1 MKQKSFDAVRQKSRA
16 LAVLLCLAVLL
27 LTGCGGGG
35 AAAPEPPASAP
46 AAGRTD
52 EDTAS
57 SPAAPAPSEP
67 ESVSSSTAA
76 SESEAQSPQEPEVED
91 FLRCEPMDYT
101 SVSAVCSGQE
111 GTLIVVKVRVENT
124 TEQVVHA
131 FNTSASLGNV
141 TVDNAVDGMSVDRV
155 AAGKAAEHL
164 TVVLRTTQETVV
176 KKPVVAA
183 LESAAEALQ
192 PGQST
197 VAYGYVFLP
206 ASEGSWTRADFLWK
220 EQAIGSL
227 TPKKK
232 PQAPAESAAPSD
244 STAASAP
251 SAKPEPP
258 ASSERPTASERPA
271 VSESPAASPPTAS
284 PGSPAGSE
292 PSSQPEMSA
301 GSEHP
306 AASEAPASPP
316 ASSAPSAPETPAGDA
331 CFVGSAGAGYVHG
344 VPGVYRAGADPDAVR
359 FLCALPGEEP
369 HKGDAGPGKYR
380 RTVYGCCGWDI
391 PGRPAL
397 PERHEEPLDRF
408 ALLSDER
415 SADGRISLL
424 RRHVGPEHRAE
435 AGGLGGD
442 LGLRAPVGYG
452 EGVSGR
458 RVALC
463 LLRRQNVPHPGR
475 RCPVSGAGTKR
486 LEAWDEQQKI
496 LKNPKSRNFSPGGGL
511 PSGVFVPIP
520 KTSGK
525 FLSKRTAGVDEAG
538 TILYTNEA
546 LEQFSYHRICGRAAW
561 PGKMRKIR
569 EAVRIRQRRSTK

>member
-1 MKQKSFDAVRQKSRA
+1 MTQKSFDAVRQKSRA

-67 ESVSSSTAA
+67 ESVSSSTAV

-141 TVDNAVDGMSVDRV
+141 TVDSAADGMSADRV
-155 AAGKAAEHL
+155 SVGKAAEHL
-164 TVVLRTTQETVV
+164 TAVLRTTQGTVV

-192 PGQST
+192 PGQSA

-232 PQAPAESAAPSD
+232 PQAPAESAAPSG

-251 SAKPEPP
+251 SAKPE
-258 ASSERPTASERPA
+258 
-271 VSESPAASPPTAS
+271 PPTAS

-292 PSSQPEMSA
+292 PSSQPETSA

-306 AASEAPASPP
+306 AASEPPASPP
-316 ASSAPSAPETPAGDA
+316 ASSAPSAPETPAASGTPASSEVQEPDTSAAFPEFAVLGQTLTPSGFCVHFRVKNHTKETLDLENTAAQFTDA
-331 CFVGSAGAGYVHG
+331 ADGTFREDRLYQSGTKSRWIGSLCYLTNGAQTDEYPCYVVTSARSTVLKPGTSAEIWVYGHLSDTEKVSLVAVSLSACCG
-344 VPGVYRAGADPDAVR
+344 GKTCPIPDEDALFLVPG
-359 FLCALPGEEP
+359 
-369 HKGDAGPGKYR
+369 
-380 RTVYGCCGWDI
+380 
-391 PGRPAL
+391 
-397 PERHEEPLDRF
+397 
-408 ALLSDER
+408 
-415 SADGRISLL
+415 
-424 RRHVGPEHRAE
+424 
-435 AGGLGGD
+435 
-442 LGLRAPVGYG
+442 
-452 EGVSGR
+452 
-458 RVALC
+458 
-463 LLRRQNVPHPGR
+463 
-475 RCPVSGAGTKR
+475 
-486 LEAWDEQQKI
+486 
-496 LKNPKSRNFSPGGGL
+496 RNG
-511 PSGVFVPIP
+511 
-520 KTSGK
+520 
-525 FLSKRTAGVDEAG
+525 SKRET
-538 TILYTNEA
+538 
-546 LEQFSYHRICGRAAW
+546 SS
-561 PGKMRKIR
+561 KK
-569 EAVRIRQRRSTK
+569 S

>member
-141 TVDNAVDGMSVDRV
+141 TVDNAVDGMSADRV

-164 TVVLRTTQETVV
+164 TAVLRTTQGTVV
-176 KKPVVAA
+176 KKPVIAA

-192 PGQST
+192 PGQSA

-251 SAKPEPP
+251 SAKPESP
-258 ASSERPTASERPA
+258 ASSERPAASERPA
-271 VSESPAASPPTAS
+271 LSEPPAASQPTAS

-292 PSSQPEMSA
+292 T
-301 GSEHP
+301 
-306 AASEAPASPP
+306 PASPP
-316 ASSAPSAPETPAGDA
+316 ASSAPSAPETPAASGTPDSSEVQEPDTSAAFPEFTVLGQTLTPSGFCVHFRVKNHTKETLDLENTAAQFTDA
-331 CFVGSAGAGYVHG
+331 ADGTFREDRLYQNGTKSRWIGSLCYLTNGAQTDEYPCYVVTSARSTVLKPGASAEIWVYGHLSDTEKVSLVAVSLSACCG
-344 VPGVYRAGADPDAVR
+344 GKTCPIPDEDALFLVPG
-359 FLCALPGEEP
+359 
-369 HKGDAGPGKYR
+369 
-380 RTVYGCCGWDI
+380 
-391 PGRPAL
+391 
-397 PERHEEPLDRF
+397 
-408 ALLSDER
+408 
-415 SADGRISLL
+415 
-424 RRHVGPEHRAE
+424 
-435 AGGLGGD
+435 
-442 LGLRAPVGYG
+442 
-452 EGVSGR
+452 
-458 RVALC
+458 
-463 LLRRQNVPHPGR
+463 
-475 RCPVSGAGTKR
+475 
-486 LEAWDEQQKI
+486 
-496 LKNPKSRNFSPGGGL
+496 RNG
-511 PSGVFVPIP
+511 
-520 KTSGK
+520 
-525 FLSKRTAGVDEAG
+525 SKRG
-538 TILYTNEA
+538 T
-546 LEQFSYHRICGRAAW
+546 SS
-561 PGKMRKIR
+561 KK
-569 EAVRIRQRRSTK
+569 S

>member
-1 MKQKSFDAVRQKSRA
+1 MKQKSLDAVRQKSRA

-67 ESVSSSTAA
+67 ESVSSSTAV

-141 TVDNAVDGMSVDRV
+141 TVDNAVDGMSADRV

-164 TVVLRTTQETVV
+164 AAVLRTTQETVV

-192 PGQST
+192 PGQSA

-232 PQAPAESAAPSD
+232 PQAPAESAAPS
-244 STAASAP
+244 
-251 SAKPEPP
+251 AKPEPP
-258 ASSERPTASERPA
+258 ASSERP
-271 VSESPAASPPTAS
+271 
-284 PGSPAGSE
+284 AGSE
-292 PSSQPEMSA
+292 PSSQPETSI

-306 AASEAPASPP
+306 AASEPPASPP
-316 ASSAPSAPETPAGDA
+316 ASSAPSAPETPAASGTPASSEVQEPDTSAAFPEFAVLGQTLTPSGFCVHFRVKNHTKETLDLENTAAQFTDA
-331 CFVGSAGAGYVHG
+331 ADGTFREDRLYQNGTKSRWIGSLCYLTNGAQTDEYPCYVVTSARSTVLKPGASAEIWVYGHLSDTENVSLVAVSLSACCG
-344 VPGVYRAGADPDAVR
+344 GKTCPIPDEDALFLVPG
-359 FLCALPGEEP
+359 
-369 HKGDAGPGKYR
+369 
-380 RTVYGCCGWDI
+380 
-391 PGRPAL
+391 
-397 PERHEEPLDRF
+397 
-408 ALLSDER
+408 
-415 SADGRISLL
+415 
-424 RRHVGPEHRAE
+424 
-435 AGGLGGD
+435 
-442 LGLRAPVGYG
+442 
-452 EGVSGR
+452 
-458 RVALC
+458 
-463 LLRRQNVPHPGR
+463 
-475 RCPVSGAGTKR
+475 
-486 LEAWDEQQKI
+486 
-496 LKNPKSRNFSPGGGL
+496 RNG
-511 PSGVFVPIP
+511 
-520 KTSGK
+520 
-525 FLSKRTAGVDEAG
+525 SKRG
-538 TILYTNEA
+538 T
-546 LEQFSYHRICGRAAW
+546 SS
-561 PGKMRKIR
+561 KK
-569 EAVRIRQRRSTK
+569 S

>member
-67 ESVSSSTAA
+67 ESVSSSTAV

-164 TVVLRTTQETVV
+164 TAVLRTTQETVV

-192 PGQST
+192 PGQSA

-232 PQAPAESAAPSD
+232 PQAPAESAAPSG

-251 SAKPEPP
+251 SAKP
-258 ASSERPTASERPA
+258 A
-271 VSESPAASPPTAS
+271 PPTAS
-284 PGSPAGSE
+284 PGSPAVSE
-292 PSSQPEMSA
+292 PSSQPETSA

-316 ASSAPSAPETPAGDA
+316 ASSAPSAPETPAASGTPASSEVQEPDMSAAFPEFAVLGQTLTPSGFCVHFRVKNHTKETLDLENTAAQFTDA
-331 CFVGSAGAGYVHG
+331 ADGTFREDRLYQSGTKSRWIASLCYLTNGAQTDEYPCYVVTSARSTVLKPGTSAEIWVYGHLSDTEKVSLVAVSLSACCG
-344 VPGVYRAGADPDAVR
+344 GKTCPIPDEDALFLVPG
-359 FLCALPGEEP
+359 
-369 HKGDAGPGKYR
+369 
-380 RTVYGCCGWDI
+380 
-391 PGRPAL
+391 
-397 PERHEEPLDRF
+397 
-408 ALLSDER
+408 
-415 SADGRISLL
+415 
-424 RRHVGPEHRAE
+424 
-435 AGGLGGD
+435 
-442 LGLRAPVGYG
+442 
-452 EGVSGR
+452 
-458 RVALC
+458 
-463 LLRRQNVPHPGR
+463 
-475 RCPVSGAGTKR
+475 
-486 LEAWDEQQKI
+486 
-496 LKNPKSRNFSPGGGL
+496 RNG
-511 PSGVFVPIP
+511 
-520 KTSGK
+520 
-525 FLSKRTAGVDEAG
+525 SKRG
-538 TILYTNEA
+538 T
-546 LEQFSYHRICGRAAW
+546 SS
-561 PGKMRKIR
+561 KK
-569 EAVRIRQRRSTK
+569 S

>member
-16 LAVLLCLAVLL
+16 LVVLLCLAVLL

-35 AAAPEPPASAP
+35 VAAPEPPASAP

-67 ESVSSSTAA
+67 ESVSSSTAV

-141 TVDNAVDGMSVDRV
+141 MVDNAVDGMSADRV

-164 TVVLRTTQETVV
+164 TAVLRTTQETVV
-176 KKPVVAA
+176 KKPVIAA

-192 PGQST
+192 PGQSA

-227 TPKKK
+227 TPKK
-232 PQAPAESAAPSD
+232 PQAPAESAAPSG

-251 SAKPEPP
+251 SAKP
-258 ASSERPTASERPA
+258 A
-271 VSESPAASPPTAS
+271 PPTAS

-292 PSSQPEMSA
+292 PSSQPETSA

-306 AASEAPASPP
+306 AASEPPASPP
-316 ASSAPSAPETPAGDA
+316 ASSAPSAPETPAASGTPASSEVQEPDTSAAFPEFAVLGQTLTPSGFCVHFRVKNHTKETLDLENTAAQFTDA
-331 CFVGSAGAGYVHG
+331 ADGTFREDRLYQSGTKSRWIGSLCYLTNGAQTDEYPCYVVTSARSTVLKPGTSAEIWVYGHLPDTEKVSLVAVSLSACCG
-344 VPGVYRAGADPDAVR
+344 GKTCPIPDEDALFLVPG
-359 FLCALPGEEP
+359 
-369 HKGDAGPGKYR
+369 
-380 RTVYGCCGWDI
+380 
-391 PGRPAL
+391 
-397 PERHEEPLDRF
+397 
-408 ALLSDER
+408 
-415 SADGRISLL
+415 
-424 RRHVGPEHRAE
+424 
-435 AGGLGGD
+435 
-442 LGLRAPVGYG
+442 
-452 EGVSGR
+452 
-458 RVALC
+458 
-463 LLRRQNVPHPGR
+463 
-475 RCPVSGAGTKR
+475 
-486 LEAWDEQQKI
+486 
-496 LKNPKSRNFSPGGGL
+496 RNG
-511 PSGVFVPIP
+511 
-520 KTSGK
+520 
-525 FLSKRTAGVDEAG
+525 SKRG
-538 TILYTNEA
+538 T
-546 LEQFSYHRICGRAAW
+546 SS
-561 PGKMRKIR
+561 KK
-569 EAVRIRQRRSTK
+569 S

>member
-57 SPAAPAPSEP
+57 SPAAPAPSESA
-67 ESVSSSTAA
+67 SVSSSTAV

-141 TVDNAVDGMSVDRV
+141 TVDNAVDGMSADRV

-164 TVVLRTTQETVV
+164 TAVLRTTQETVV

-232 PQAPAESAAPSD
+232 PQAPAESAAPSG

-251 SAKPEPP
+251 SAKP
-258 ASSERPTASERPA
+258 A
-271 VSESPAASPPTAS
+271 PPTAS

-292 PSSQPEMSA
+292 PSSQPETSA

-316 ASSAPSAPETPAGDA
+316 ASSAPSAPETPAASGTPASSEVQEPDTSAAFPEFAVLGQTLTPSGFCVHFRVKNHTKETLDLENTAAQFTDA
-331 CFVGSAGAGYVHG
+331 ADGTFREDRLYQSGTKSRWIASLCYLTNGAQTDEYPCYVVTSARSTVLKPGASAEIWVYGHLSDTEKVSLVAVSFSVCCG
-344 VPGVYRAGADPDAVR
+344 GKTCPIPDEDALFLVPG
-359 FLCALPGEEP
+359 
-369 HKGDAGPGKYR
+369 
-380 RTVYGCCGWDI
+380 
-391 PGRPAL
+391 
-397 PERHEEPLDRF
+397 
-408 ALLSDER
+408 
-415 SADGRISLL
+415 
-424 RRHVGPEHRAE
+424 
-435 AGGLGGD
+435 
-442 LGLRAPVGYG
+442 
-452 EGVSGR
+452 
-458 RVALC
+458 
-463 LLRRQNVPHPGR
+463 
-475 RCPVSGAGTKR
+475 
-486 LEAWDEQQKI
+486 
-496 LKNPKSRNFSPGGGL
+496 RNG
-511 PSGVFVPIP
+511 
-520 KTSGK
+520 
-525 FLSKRTAGVDEAG
+525 SKRG
-538 TILYTNEA
+538 T
-546 LEQFSYHRICGRAAW
+546 SS
-561 PGKMRKIR
+561 KK
-569 EAVRIRQRRSTK
+569 S

>member
-57 SPAAPAPSEP
+57 SPAAPAPSESA
-67 ESVSSSTAA
+67 SVSSSTAV

-141 TVDNAVDGMSVDRV
+141 TVDNAVDGISADRV

-164 TVVLRTTQETVV
+164 TAVLRTTQETVV
-176 KKPVVAA
+176 KKPVIAA

-192 PGQST
+192 PGQSA

-206 ASEGSWTRADFLWK
+206 ASEGSWKRADFLWK

-244 STAASAP
+244 STAASAS

-258 ASSERPTASERPA
+258 ASSVRPAASERPA
-271 VSESPAASPPTAS
+271 VSEPPAASPPTAS

-292 PSSQPEMSA
+292 T
-301 GSEHP
+301 
-306 AASEAPASPP
+306 PASPP
-316 ASSAPSAPETPAGDA
+316 ASSAPSAPETPAASGTPASSEVQEPDTSAAFPEFTVLGQTLAPSGFCVHFRVKNHTKKTLDLENTAAQFTDA
-331 CFVGSAGAGYVHG
+331 ADGTFREDRLYQNGTKSRWIGSLCYLTNGAQTDEYPCYVVTSARSTVLKPGASAEIWVYGHLSDTEKVSLVAVSLSACCG
-344 VPGVYRAGADPDAVR
+344 GKTCPIPDEDALFLVPG
-359 FLCALPGEEP
+359 
-369 HKGDAGPGKYR
+369 
-380 RTVYGCCGWDI
+380 
-391 PGRPAL
+391 
-397 PERHEEPLDRF
+397 
-408 ALLSDER
+408 
-415 SADGRISLL
+415 
-424 RRHVGPEHRAE
+424 
-435 AGGLGGD
+435 
-442 LGLRAPVGYG
+442 
-452 EGVSGR
+452 
-458 RVALC
+458 
-463 LLRRQNVPHPGR
+463 
-475 RCPVSGAGTKR
+475 
-486 LEAWDEQQKI
+486 
-496 LKNPKSRNFSPGGGL
+496 RNG
-511 PSGVFVPIP
+511 
-520 KTSGK
+520 
-525 FLSKRTAGVDEAG
+525 SKRG
-538 TILYTNEA
+538 TN
-546 LEQFSYHRICGRAAW
+546 S
-561 PGKMRKIR
+561 KK
-569 EAVRIRQRRSTK
+569 S

>member
-1 MKQKSFDAVRQKSRA
+1 MMKQKSFDAVRQKSRA

-35 AAAPEPPASAP
+35 AAALEPPASAP

-67 ESVSSSTAA
+67 ESVSSSTAV

-141 TVDNAVDGMSVDRV
+141 TVDNAVDGMSADRV

-164 TVVLRTTQETVV
+164 TAVLRTTQETVV
-176 KKPVVAA
+176 KKPVIAA

-192 PGQST
+192 PGQSA

-232 PQAPAESAAPSD
+232 PQAPAESAAPSG

-251 SAKPEPP
+251 SAKPEP
-258 ASSERPTASERPA
+258 
-271 VSESPAASPPTAS
+271 
-284 PGSPAGSE
+284 
-292 PSSQPEMSA
+292 
-301 GSEHP
+301 
-306 AASEAPASPP
+306 PASPP
-316 ASSAPSAPETPAGDA
+316 ASSAPSAPETPAASGTPASSEVQEPDTSAAFPEFTVLGQTLTPSGFCVHFQVKNHTKETLDLENTAAQFTDA
-331 CFVGSAGAGYVHG
+331 ADGTFREDRLYQNGTKSRWIGALCYLTNGAQTDEYPCYVVTSARSTVLKPGASAEIWVYGHLSDTEKVSLVAVSFSVCCG
-344 VPGVYRAGADPDAVR
+344 GKTCPIPDEDALFLVPG
-359 FLCALPGEEP
+359 
-369 HKGDAGPGKYR
+369 
-380 RTVYGCCGWDI
+380 
-391 PGRPAL
+391 
-397 PERHEEPLDRF
+397 
-408 ALLSDER
+408 
-415 SADGRISLL
+415 
-424 RRHVGPEHRAE
+424 
-435 AGGLGGD
+435 
-442 LGLRAPVGYG
+442 
-452 EGVSGR
+452 
-458 RVALC
+458 
-463 LLRRQNVPHPGR
+463 
-475 RCPVSGAGTKR
+475 
-486 LEAWDEQQKI
+486 
-496 LKNPKSRNFSPGGGL
+496 RNG
-511 PSGVFVPIP
+511 
-520 KTSGK
+520 
-525 FLSKRTAGVDEAG
+525 SKRET
-538 TILYTNEA
+538 
-546 LEQFSYHRICGRAAW
+546 SS
-561 PGKMRKIR
+561 KK
-569 EAVRIRQRRSTK
+569 S

>member
-27 LTGCGGGG
+27 LTGCGG

-52 EDTAS
+52 TPGEDASS
-57 SPAAPAPSEP
+57 SPAAPAPSES
-67 ESVSSSTAA
+67 ESESSSSSTAS

-141 TVDNAVDGMSVDRV
+141 TVDSAADGMSADRV
-155 AAGKAAEHL
+155 TAGKAAEHL
-164 TVVLRTTQETVV
+164 TAVLRTTQGTVV

-192 PGQST
+192 PGQSA

-232 PQAPAESAAPSD
+232 PQAPAESAAPSG
-244 STAASAP
+244 SAAASAP

-258 ASSERPTASERPA
+258 A
-271 VSESPAASPPTAS
+271 ASPPTVS

-292 PSSQPEMSA
+292 PSSKPETSA

-306 AASEAPASPP
+306 A
-316 ASSAPSAPETPAGDA
+316 ASSAPSAPETPAASGAPASSEVQEPDTSAAFPEFTVLGQTLTSSGFCVHFRVKNHTKETLDLENTAAQFTDA
-331 CFVGSAGAGYVHG
+331 ADGTFREDRLYQSGTKSRWIGSLCYLTNGAQTDEYPCYVVTSARSTVLKPGASAEIWVYGHLSDTDKVSVVAVSFSACCG
-344 VPGVYRAGADPDAVR
+344 GKTCPIPDEDALFLVPG
-359 FLCALPGEEP
+359 
-369 HKGDAGPGKYR
+369 
-380 RTVYGCCGWDI
+380 
-391 PGRPAL
+391 
-397 PERHEEPLDRF
+397 
-408 ALLSDER
+408 
-415 SADGRISLL
+415 
-424 RRHVGPEHRAE
+424 
-435 AGGLGGD
+435 
-442 LGLRAPVGYG
+442 
-452 EGVSGR
+452 
-458 RVALC
+458 
-463 LLRRQNVPHPGR
+463 
-475 RCPVSGAGTKR
+475 
-486 LEAWDEQQKI
+486 
-496 LKNPKSRNFSPGGGL
+496 RNG
-511 PSGVFVPIP
+511 
-520 KTSGK
+520 
-525 FLSKRTAGVDEAG
+525 SKRG
-538 TILYTNEA
+538 T
-546 LEQFSYHRICGRAAW
+546 SS
-561 PGKMRKIR
+561 KK
-569 EAVRIRQRRSTK
+569 S

>member
-1 MKQKSFDAVRQKSRA
+1 MKQKSFDAVRQKRRA

-27 LTGCGGGG
+27 LTGCGG

-52 EDTAS
+52 TPGEDTSS
-57 SPAAPAPSEP
+57 SPAEPAPSEP

-141 TVDNAVDGMSVDRV
+141 TVDSAADGMSADRV
-155 AAGKAAEHL
+155 TAGEAAEHL
-164 TVVLRTTQETVV
+164 TAVLRTTQGTVV

-183 LESAAEALQ
+183 LESAGEALQ
-192 PGQST
+192 PGQSA

-244 STAASAP
+244 SAAASMP

-258 ASSERPTASERPA
+258 ASSERPA
-271 VSESPAASPPTAS
+271 VSEPPAASQPTVS

-292 PSSQPEMSA
+292 PSSQPSSQPETSA

-306 AASEAPASPP
+306 AASGTPASPEAQEP
-316 ASSAPSAPETPAGDA
+316 DTSAAFPEFTVLGQTLTSSGFCVHFRVKNHTKETLDLENTAAQFADAADGTFREDRLYQSGKKSRWIASLCYLTNGAQTDEYPCYVVTSARSTVLKPGASAEIWVYGHLSDTEKVSLVAVSFSACCGGKTCPIPDEDA
-331 CFVGSAGAGYVHG
+331 LFL
-344 VPGVYRAGADPDAVR
+344 VPG
-359 FLCALPGEEP
+359 
-369 HKGDAGPGKYR
+369 
-380 RTVYGCCGWDI
+380 
-391 PGRPAL
+391 
-397 PERHEEPLDRF
+397 
-408 ALLSDER
+408 
-415 SADGRISLL
+415 
-424 RRHVGPEHRAE
+424 
-435 AGGLGGD
+435 
-442 LGLRAPVGYG
+442 
-452 EGVSGR
+452 
-458 RVALC
+458 
-463 LLRRQNVPHPGR
+463 
-475 RCPVSGAGTKR
+475 
-486 LEAWDEQQKI
+486 
-496 LKNPKSRNFSPGGGL
+496 RNG
-511 PSGVFVPIP
+511 
-520 KTSGK
+520 
-525 FLSKRTAGVDEAG
+525 SKRG
-538 TILYTNEA
+538 T
-546 LEQFSYHRICGRAAW
+546 SS
-561 PGKMRKIR
+561 KK
-569 EAVRIRQRRSTK
+569 S

>member
-1 MKQKSFDAVRQKSRA
+1 MRQKSFDAVRQKSRA

-27 LTGCGGGG
+27 LTGCGG

-52 EDTAS
+52 TPGEDTSS
-57 SPAAPAPSEP
+57 SPAAPAPSES
-67 ESVSSSTAA
+67 ESESASSSTAA

-141 TVDNAVDGMSVDRV
+141 TVDNAVDGMSADRV

-164 TVVLRTTQETVV
+164 TAVLRTTQGTVV

-183 LESAAEALQ
+183 LESTAEALQ
-192 PGQST
+192 PGQSA

-244 STAASAP
+244 SAAASAP
-251 SAKPEPP
+251 SAKPESP
-258 ASSERPTASERPA
+258 ASSERPATSEP
-271 VSESPAASPPTAS
+271 PAASQPTVS

-292 PSSQPEMSA
+292 PSSQPSSQPETSA

-316 ASSAPSAPETPAGDA
+316 ASSAPSAPETPSASGTPASSEAQEPDTSAAFPEFTVLGQTLTPSGFCVHFRVKNHTKETLDLENTAAQFTDA
-331 CFVGSAGAGYVHG
+331 ADGTFREDRLYQSGKKSRWIASLCYLTNGAQTDEYPCYVVTSARSTVLKPGASAEIWVYGHLSDTDKVSLVAVSFSACCG
-344 VPGVYRAGADPDAVR
+344 GKTFPIPDEDALFLVPG
-359 FLCALPGEEP
+359 
-369 HKGDAGPGKYR
+369 
-380 RTVYGCCGWDI
+380 
-391 PGRPAL
+391 
-397 PERHEEPLDRF
+397 
-408 ALLSDER
+408 
-415 SADGRISLL
+415 
-424 RRHVGPEHRAE
+424 
-435 AGGLGGD
+435 
-442 LGLRAPVGYG
+442 
-452 EGVSGR
+452 
-458 RVALC
+458 
-463 LLRRQNVPHPGR
+463 
-475 RCPVSGAGTKR
+475 
-486 LEAWDEQQKI
+486 
-496 LKNPKSRNFSPGGGL
+496 RNG
-511 PSGVFVPIP
+511 
-520 KTSGK
+520 
-525 FLSKRTAGVDEAG
+525 SKRG
-538 TILYTNEA
+538 T
-546 LEQFSYHRICGRAAW
+546 SS
-561 PGKMRKIR
+561 KK
-569 EAVRIRQRRSTK
+569 S

>member
-1 MKQKSFDAVRQKSRA
+1 MMKQKSFDAVRQKSRA

-57 SPAAPAPSEP
+57 SPATPAPSEP
-67 ESVSSSTAA
+67 ESVSSSTAV

-141 TVDNAVDGMSVDRV
+141 TVDNAVDGMSADRV

-164 TVVLRTTQETVV
+164 TAVLRTTQETVV
-176 KKPVVAA
+176 KKPVIAA
-183 LESAAEALQ
+183 LESEAEALQ
-192 PGQST
+192 PGQSA

-232 PQAPAESAAPSD
+232 PQAPAESAAPSG
-244 STAASAP
+244 STAASTP

-258 ASSERPTASERPA
+258 ASSERPAASERPA
-271 VSESPAASPPTAS
+271 VSEPPAASQPTAS

-292 PSSQPEMSA
+292 PSSQPETSA

-316 ASSAPSAPETPAGDA
+316 ASSAPSAPETPAASGTPASSEVQEPDTSAAFPEFTVLGQTLTPSGFCVHFQVKNHTKETLDLENTAAQFTDA
-331 CFVGSAGAGYVHG
+331 ADGTFREDRLYQSGTKSRWIGSLCYLTNGAQTDEYSCYVVTSARSTVLKPGASAEIWVYGHLSDTEKVSLVAVSLSACCG
-344 VPGVYRAGADPDAVR
+344 GKTCPIPDEDALFLVPG
-359 FLCALPGEEP
+359 
-369 HKGDAGPGKYR
+369 
-380 RTVYGCCGWDI
+380 
-391 PGRPAL
+391 
-397 PERHEEPLDRF
+397 
-408 ALLSDER
+408 
-415 SADGRISLL
+415 
-424 RRHVGPEHRAE
+424 
-435 AGGLGGD
+435 
-442 LGLRAPVGYG
+442 
-452 EGVSGR
+452 
-458 RVALC
+458 
-463 LLRRQNVPHPGR
+463 
-475 RCPVSGAGTKR
+475 
-486 LEAWDEQQKI
+486 
-496 LKNPKSRNFSPGGGL
+496 RNG
-511 PSGVFVPIP
+511 
-520 KTSGK
+520 
-525 FLSKRTAGVDEAG
+525 SKRG
-538 TILYTNEA
+538 T
-546 LEQFSYHRICGRAAW
+546 SS
-561 PGKMRKIR
+561 KK
-569 EAVRIRQRRSTK
+569 S

>member
-101 SVSAVCSGQE
+101 S
-111 GTLIVVKVRVENT
+111 
-124 TEQVVHA
+124 
-131 FNTSASLGNV
+131 ASLGNV
-141 TVDNAVDGMSVDRV
+141 TVDNAVDGMSADRV

-164 TVVLRTTQETVV
+164 AAVLRTTQETVV
-176 KKPVVAA
+176 KKPVIAA

-192 PGQST
+192 PGQSA

-232 PQAPAESAAPSD
+232 PQAPAESAAPSG

-258 ASSERPTASERPA
+258 ASSERPAASERPA
-271 VSESPAASPPTAS
+271 VPEPPAASQPTAS

-292 PSSQPEMSA
+292 PSSQPETSA

-316 ASSAPSAPETPAGDA
+316 ASSAPSAPETPAASGTPASSEVQEPDTSAAFPEFTVLGQTLTPSGFCVHFRVKNHTKETLDLENTAAQFTDA
-331 CFVGSAGAGYVHG
+331 ADGTFREDWLYQNGTKSRWIGSLCYLANGAQTDEYPCYV
-344 VPGVYRAGADPDAVR
+344 VTSARSTVLKPGASA
-359 FLCALPGEEP
+359 EIW
-369 HKGDAGPGKYR
+369 
-380 RTVYGCCGWDI
+380 VYGHLSDTEKVSLVAVSLSVCCG
-391 PGRPAL
+391 GKT
-397 PERHEEPLDRF
+397 
-408 ALLSDER
+408 
-415 SADGRISLL
+415 
-424 RRHVGPEHRAE
+424 
-435 AGGLGGD
+435 
-442 LGLRAPVGYG
+442 
-452 EGVSGR
+452 
-458 RVALC
+458 C
-463 LLRRQNVPHPGR
+463 
-475 RCPVSGAGTKR
+475 
-486 LEAWDEQQKI
+486 
-496 LKNPKSRNFSPGGGL
+496 
-511 PSGVFVPIP
+511 PIP
-520 KTSGK
+520 DEDAL
-525 FLSKRTAGVDEAG
+525 FLVPRRNGSKRG
-538 TILYTNEA
+538 T
-546 LEQFSYHRICGRAAW
+546 SS
-561 PGKMRKIR
+561 KK
-569 EAVRIRQRRSTK
+569 S

>member
-57 SPAAPAPSEP
+57 SPAAPAPSESA
-67 ESVSSSTAA
+67 SVSSSTAA

-164 TVVLRTTQETVV
+164 TAVLRTTQETVV

-192 PGQST
+192 PGQSA

-227 TPKKK
+227 TPKK
-232 PQAPAESAAPSD
+232 PQAPAESAAPSG

-258 ASSERPTASERPA
+258 ASSERPAASERPA
-271 VSESPAASPPTAS
+271 VSEPPAASQPTAS
-284 PGSPAGSE
+284 PGSPAVSE
-292 PSSQPEMSA
+292 T
-301 GSEHP
+301 
-306 AASEAPASPP
+306 PASPP
-316 ASSAPSAPETPAGDA
+316 ASSAPSAPETPAASGTPASSEVQEPDTSTAFPEFAVLGQTLTPSGFCVHFRVKNHTKETLDLENTAAQFTDA
-331 CFVGSAGAGYVHG
+331 ADGTFREDRLYQSGTKSRWIGSLCYLTNGAQTDEYPCYVVTSARSTVLKPGTSAEIWVYGHLSDTEKVSLVAVSLSACCG
-344 VPGVYRAGADPDAVR
+344 GKTCPIPDEDALFLVPG
-359 FLCALPGEEP
+359 
-369 HKGDAGPGKYR
+369 
-380 RTVYGCCGWDI
+380 
-391 PGRPAL
+391 
-397 PERHEEPLDRF
+397 
-408 ALLSDER
+408 
-415 SADGRISLL
+415 
-424 RRHVGPEHRAE
+424 
-435 AGGLGGD
+435 
-442 LGLRAPVGYG
+442 
-452 EGVSGR
+452 
-458 RVALC
+458 
-463 LLRRQNVPHPGR
+463 
-475 RCPVSGAGTKR
+475 
-486 LEAWDEQQKI
+486 
-496 LKNPKSRNFSPGGGL
+496 RNG
-511 PSGVFVPIP
+511 
-520 KTSGK
+520 
-525 FLSKRTAGVDEAG
+525 SKRG
-538 TILYTNEA
+538 TN
-546 LEQFSYHRICGRAAW
+546 S
-561 PGKMRKIR
+561 KK
-569 EAVRIRQRRSTK
+569 S

>member
-16 LAVLLCLAVLL
+16 LAVLLCLAILL

-67 ESVSSSTAA
+67 ESVSSSTAV

-141 TVDNAVDGMSVDRV
+141 TVDNAVDGMSADRV

-164 TVVLRTTQETVV
+164 TAVLRTTQETVV
-176 KKPVVAA
+176 KKPVIAA

-192 PGQST
+192 PGQSA

-232 PQAPAESAAPSD
+232 PQAPAESAAPSGSTAASAPSAKPEPPAPAESAAPSG

-258 ASSERPTASERPA
+258 ASSERPAASERPA
-271 VSESPAASPPTAS
+271 VSEPPAASQPTAS

-292 PSSQPEMSA
+292 PSSQPETSA

-306 AASEAPASPP
+306 AASEPPASPP
-316 ASSAPSAPETPAGDA
+316 ASSAPSAPETPAASGTPASSEVQEPDTSAAFPEFTVLGQTLTPSGFCVHFQVKNHTKETLDLENTAAQFTDA
-331 CFVGSAGAGYVHG
+331 ADGTFREDRLYQNGTKSRWIGALCYLTNGAQTDEYPCYVVTSARSTVLKPGASAEIWVYGHLSDTEKVSLVAVSFSVCCG
-344 VPGVYRAGADPDAVR
+344 GKTCPIPDEDALFLVPG
-359 FLCALPGEEP
+359 
-369 HKGDAGPGKYR
+369 
-380 RTVYGCCGWDI
+380 
-391 PGRPAL
+391 
-397 PERHEEPLDRF
+397 
-408 ALLSDER
+408 
-415 SADGRISLL
+415 
-424 RRHVGPEHRAE
+424 
-435 AGGLGGD
+435 
-442 LGLRAPVGYG
+442 
-452 EGVSGR
+452 
-458 RVALC
+458 
-463 LLRRQNVPHPGR
+463 
-475 RCPVSGAGTKR
+475 
-486 LEAWDEQQKI
+486 
-496 LKNPKSRNFSPGGGL
+496 RNG
-511 PSGVFVPIP
+511 
-520 KTSGK
+520 
-525 FLSKRTAGVDEAG
+525 SKRET
-538 TILYTNEA
+538 
-546 LEQFSYHRICGRAAW
+546 SS
-561 PGKMRKIR
+561 KK
-569 EAVRIRQRRSTK
+569 S

>member
-67 ESVSSSTAA
+67 ESVSSSTAV

-141 TVDNAVDGMSVDRV
+141 TVDNAVDGMSADRV

-164 TVVLRTTQETVV
+164 TAVLRTTQETVV

-183 LESAAEALQ
+183 LESTAEALQ
-192 PGQST
+192 PGQSA

-232 PQAPAESAAPSD
+232 PQAPAESAAPSG

-251 SAKPEPP
+251 SAKP
-258 ASSERPTASERPA
+258 A
-271 VSESPAASPPTAS
+271 PPTAS
-284 PGSPAGSE
+284 PGSPAVSE
-292 PSSQPEMSA
+292 PSSQPETSA

-316 ASSAPSAPETPAGDA
+316 ASSAPSAPETPAASGTPASSEVQEPDMSAAFPEFAVLGQTLTPSGFCVHFRVKNHTKETLDLENTAAQFTDA
-331 CFVGSAGAGYVHG
+331 ADGTFREDRLYQSGTKSRWIASLCYLTNGAQTDEYPCYVVTSARSTMLKPGASAEIWVYGHLSDTDKVSLVAVSFSVCCG
-344 VPGVYRAGADPDAVR
+344 GKTCPIPDEDALFLVPG
-359 FLCALPGEEP
+359 
-369 HKGDAGPGKYR
+369 
-380 RTVYGCCGWDI
+380 
-391 PGRPAL
+391 
-397 PERHEEPLDRF
+397 
-408 ALLSDER
+408 
-415 SADGRISLL
+415 
-424 RRHVGPEHRAE
+424 
-435 AGGLGGD
+435 
-442 LGLRAPVGYG
+442 
-452 EGVSGR
+452 
-458 RVALC
+458 
-463 LLRRQNVPHPGR
+463 
-475 RCPVSGAGTKR
+475 
-486 LEAWDEQQKI
+486 
-496 LKNPKSRNFSPGGGL
+496 RNG
-511 PSGVFVPIP
+511 
-520 KTSGK
+520 
-525 FLSKRTAGVDEAG
+525 SKRG
-538 TILYTNEA
+538 T
-546 LEQFSYHRICGRAAW
+546 SS
-561 PGKMRKIR
+561 KK
-569 EAVRIRQRRSTK
+569 S

>member
-76 SESEAQSPQEPEVED
+76 SEPEAQSPQEPEVED

-141 TVDNAVDGMSVDRV
+141 TVDNAVDGMSADRV

-164 TVVLRTTQETVV
+164 TAVLRTTQETVV
-176 KKPVVAA
+176 KKPVIAA

-192 PGQST
+192 PGQSA

-232 PQAPAESAAPSD
+232 PQAPAESAAPSG

-251 SAKPEPP
+251 SAKPAP
-258 ASSERPTASERPA
+258 
-271 VSESPAASPPTAS
+271 PAASQPTVS

-292 PSSQPEMSA
+292 PSSQPETST

-306 AASEAPASPP
+306 A
-316 ASSAPSAPETPAGDA
+316 ASSAPSAPETPAASGTPASSEVQEPDTSAAFPEFAVLGQTLTPSGFCVHFRVKNHTKETLDLENTAAQFTDA
-331 CFVGSAGAGYVHG
+331 ADGTFREDRLYQNGTKSRWIGSLCYLTNGAQTDEYPCYVVTSARSTVLKPGASAEIWVYGHLSDTEKVSLVAVSLSACCG
-344 VPGVYRAGADPDAVR
+344 GKTCPIPDEDALFLVPG
-359 FLCALPGEEP
+359 
-369 HKGDAGPGKYR
+369 
-380 RTVYGCCGWDI
+380 
-391 PGRPAL
+391 
-397 PERHEEPLDRF
+397 
-408 ALLSDER
+408 
-415 SADGRISLL
+415 
-424 RRHVGPEHRAE
+424 
-435 AGGLGGD
+435 
-442 LGLRAPVGYG
+442 
-452 EGVSGR
+452 
-458 RVALC
+458 
-463 LLRRQNVPHPGR
+463 
-475 RCPVSGAGTKR
+475 
-486 LEAWDEQQKI
+486 
-496 LKNPKSRNFSPGGGL
+496 RNG
-511 PSGVFVPIP
+511 
-520 KTSGK
+520 
-525 FLSKRTAGVDEAG
+525 SKRET
-538 TILYTNEA
+538 
-546 LEQFSYHRICGRAAW
+546 SS
-561 PGKMRKIR
+561 KK
-569 EAVRIRQRRSTK
+569 S

>member
-1 MKQKSFDAVRQKSRA
+1 MKQKSFDAVWQKSRA

-57 SPAAPAPSEP
+57 SPAAPAPSESA
-67 ESVSSSTAA
+67 SVSSSTAV

-141 TVDNAVDGMSVDRV
+141 TVDNAVDGMSADRV

-164 TVVLRTTQETVV
+164 TAVLRTTQGTVV

-192 PGQST
+192 PGQSV

-232 PQAPAESAAPSD
+232 PQAPAESAASSG

-251 SAKPEPP
+251 SAKPE
-258 ASSERPTASERPA
+258 
-271 VSESPAASPPTAS
+271 PPTAS

-292 PSSQPEMSA
+292 PSSQPETSI
-301 GSEHP
+301 GPEYP
-306 AASEAPASPP
+306 AASEPPASPP
-316 ASSAPSAPETPAGDA
+316 ASSAPSAPETPAASGTPASSEVQEPDTSAAFPEFTVLGQTLTPSGFCVHFRMKNHTKETLDLENTAAQFTDA
-331 CFVGSAGAGYVHG
+331 ADGTFREDRLYQSGTKSRWIASLCYLTNGAQTDEYPCYVVTSARSTVLKPGASAEIWVYGHLSDTEKVSLVAVSLSACCG
-344 VPGVYRAGADPDAVR
+344 GKTCPIPDEDALFLVPG
-359 FLCALPGEEP
+359 
-369 HKGDAGPGKYR
+369 
-380 RTVYGCCGWDI
+380 
-391 PGRPAL
+391 
-397 PERHEEPLDRF
+397 
-408 ALLSDER
+408 
-415 SADGRISLL
+415 
-424 RRHVGPEHRAE
+424 
-435 AGGLGGD
+435 
-442 LGLRAPVGYG
+442 
-452 EGVSGR
+452 
-458 RVALC
+458 
-463 LLRRQNVPHPGR
+463 
-475 RCPVSGAGTKR
+475 
-486 LEAWDEQQKI
+486 
-496 LKNPKSRNFSPGGGL
+496 RNG
-511 PSGVFVPIP
+511 
-520 KTSGK
+520 
-525 FLSKRTAGVDEAG
+525 SKRG
-538 TILYTNEA
+538 T
-546 LEQFSYHRICGRAAW
+546 SS
-561 PGKMRKIR
+561 KK
-569 EAVRIRQRRSTK
+569 S

>member
-16 LAVLLCLAVLL
+16 HAVLLCLAVLL

-67 ESVSSSTAA
+67 ESVSSSTAV

-91 FLRCEPMDYT
+91 FLRCEPMEYT

-111 GTLIVVKVRVENT
+111 DTLIVVKVRVENT

-141 TVDNAVDGMSVDRV
+141 TVDNAVDGMSADRV

-164 TVVLRTTQETVV
+164 TAVLRTTQETVV

-192 PGQST
+192 PGQSA

-206 ASEGSWTRADFLWK
+206 ASEGSWTRVDFLWK

-232 PQAPAESAAPSD
+232 PQAPAESAAPSG

-258 ASSERPTASERPA
+258 ASSERPAASERPA
-271 VSESPAASPPTAS
+271 VSEPPAASPPTAS
-284 PGSPAGSE
+284 PT
-292 PSSQPEMSA
+292 
-301 GSEHP
+301 
-306 AASEAPASPP
+306 
-316 ASSAPSAPETPAGDA
+316 ASSAPSAPETPAASGTPASSEVQEPDTSTAFPEFTVLGQTLTPSGFCVHFRVKNHTKETLDLENTAAQFTDA
-331 CFVGSAGAGYVHG
+331 ADGTFREDRLYQSGTKSRWIGSLCYLTNGAQTDEYPCYVVTSARSTVLKPGASAEIWVYGHLSDTEKVSLVAVSLSACCG
-344 VPGVYRAGADPDAVR
+344 GKTCPIPDEDALFLVPG
-359 FLCALPGEEP
+359 
-369 HKGDAGPGKYR
+369 
-380 RTVYGCCGWDI
+380 
-391 PGRPAL
+391 
-397 PERHEEPLDRF
+397 
-408 ALLSDER
+408 
-415 SADGRISLL
+415 
-424 RRHVGPEHRAE
+424 
-435 AGGLGGD
+435 
-442 LGLRAPVGYG
+442 
-452 EGVSGR
+452 
-458 RVALC
+458 
-463 LLRRQNVPHPGR
+463 
-475 RCPVSGAGTKR
+475 
-486 LEAWDEQQKI
+486 
-496 LKNPKSRNFSPGGGL
+496 RNG
-511 PSGVFVPIP
+511 
-520 KTSGK
+520 
-525 FLSKRTAGVDEAG
+525 SKRG
-538 TILYTNEA
+538 T
-546 LEQFSYHRICGRAAW
+546 SS
-561 PGKMRKIR
+561 KK
-569 EAVRIRQRRSTK
+569 S

>member
-27 LTGCGGGG
+27 LTGCGG

-46 AAGRTD
+46 AAGRAD

-67 ESVSSSTAA
+67 ESASSSTAA
-76 SESEAQSPQEPEVED
+76 SEPEAESPQEPEVED

-141 TVDNAVDGMSVDRV
+141 TVDNAVDGMSADRV
-155 AAGKAAEHL
+155 AACKAAEHL
-164 TVVLRTTQETVV
+164 TAVLRTTQGTVV

-192 PGQST
+192 PGQSA

-244 STAASAP
+244 SAAASVP

-258 ASSERPTASERPA
+258 TSSEP
-271 VSESPAASPPTAS
+271 PAASQPTVS
-284 PGSPAGSE
+284 PGSPTASE
-292 PSSQPEMSA
+292 PSSQPETSA

-316 ASSAPSAPETPAGDA
+316 ASSAPSAPETPAASGTPASSEAQEPDTSAAFPEFTVLGQTLTSSGFCVHFRVKNHTKETLDLENAAAQFTDA
-331 CFVGSAGAGYVHG
+331 ADGTFREDRLYQSGKKSRWIASLCYLTNGAQTDEYPCYVVTSARSTVLKPGASAEIWVYGHLSDTDKVSLVAVSLSASSG
-344 VPGVYRAGADPDAVR
+344 GKTCPIPNEDALFLVPG
-359 FLCALPGEEP
+359 
-369 HKGDAGPGKYR
+369 
-380 RTVYGCCGWDI
+380 
-391 PGRPAL
+391 
-397 PERHEEPLDRF
+397 
-408 ALLSDER
+408 
-415 SADGRISLL
+415 
-424 RRHVGPEHRAE
+424 
-435 AGGLGGD
+435 
-442 LGLRAPVGYG
+442 
-452 EGVSGR
+452 
-458 RVALC
+458 
-463 LLRRQNVPHPGR
+463 
-475 RCPVSGAGTKR
+475 
-486 LEAWDEQQKI
+486 
-496 LKNPKSRNFSPGGGL
+496 RNG
-511 PSGVFVPIP
+511 
-520 KTSGK
+520 
-525 FLSKRTAGVDEAG
+525 SKRG
-538 TILYTNEA
+538 TSSKKA
-546 LEQFSYHRICGRAAW
+546 
-561 PGKMRKIR
+561 
-569 EAVRIRQRRSTK
+569 

>member
-1 MKQKSFDAVRQKSRA
+1 MTQKSFDAVRQKSRA

-67 ESVSSSTAA
+67 ESVSSSTAV

-91 FLRCEPMDYT
+91 FLRCKPMDYT
-101 SVSAVCSGQE
+101 SVSAVCSGRE

-141 TVDNAVDGMSVDRV
+141 TVDNAVDGMSADRV

-164 TVVLRTTQETVV
+164 TAVLRTTQETVV
-176 KKPVVAA
+176 KKPVIAA

-192 PGQST
+192 PGQSA

-232 PQAPAESAAPSD
+232 PQAPAESAAPSG

-258 ASSERPTASERPA
+258 ASSERPAASERPA
-271 VSESPAASPPTAS
+271 VSEPPAASQPTAS

-292 PSSQPEMSA
+292 PSS
-301 GSEHP
+301 
-306 AASEAPASPP
+306 PP
-316 ASSAPSAPETPAGDA
+316 ASSAPSAPETPAASGTPASSEVQEPDTSAAFPEFTVLGQTLTPSGFCVHFRVKNHTKETLDLENTAAQFTDA
-331 CFVGSAGAGYVHG
+331 ADGTFREDRLYQSGTKSRWIGSLCYLTNGAQTDEYPCYVVTSARSTVLKPGASAEIWVYGHLSDTEKVSLVAVSLSACCG
-344 VPGVYRAGADPDAVR
+344 GKTCPIPDEDALFLVPG
-359 FLCALPGEEP
+359 
-369 HKGDAGPGKYR
+369 
-380 RTVYGCCGWDI
+380 
-391 PGRPAL
+391 
-397 PERHEEPLDRF
+397 
-408 ALLSDER
+408 
-415 SADGRISLL
+415 
-424 RRHVGPEHRAE
+424 
-435 AGGLGGD
+435 
-442 LGLRAPVGYG
+442 
-452 EGVSGR
+452 
-458 RVALC
+458 
-463 LLRRQNVPHPGR
+463 
-475 RCPVSGAGTKR
+475 
-486 LEAWDEQQKI
+486 
-496 LKNPKSRNFSPGGGL
+496 RNG
-511 PSGVFVPIP
+511 
-520 KTSGK
+520 
-525 FLSKRTAGVDEAG
+525 SKRET
-538 TILYTNEA
+538 
-546 LEQFSYHRICGRAAW
+546 SS
-561 PGKMRKIR
+561 KK
-569 EAVRIRQRRSTK
+569 S

>member
-16 LAVLLCLAVLL
+16 LVVLLCLAVLL

-67 ESVSSSTAA
+67 ESVSSSTAV

-141 TVDNAVDGMSVDRV
+141 TVDNAVDGMSADRV

-164 TVVLRTTQETVV
+164 TAVLRTTQETVV

-192 PGQST
+192 PGQSA

-232 PQAPAESAAPSD
+232 PQAPAESAAPSG

-258 ASSERPTASERPA
+258 ASSERPAASERPA
-271 VSESPAASPPTAS
+271 VSE
-284 PGSPAGSE
+284 
-292 PSSQPEMSA
+292 PEASA

-316 ASSAPSAPETPAGDA
+316 ASSAPSAPETPAASGTPASSEVQEPDTSAAFPEFTVLGQTLTPSGFCVHFRVKNHTKETLDMENTAAQFTDA
-331 CFVGSAGAGYVHG
+331 ADGTFRKDRLYQSGTKSRWIGSLCYLTNGAQTDEYPCYVVTSARSTVLKPGASAEIWVYGHLSDTEKASLVAVSLSACCG
-344 VPGVYRAGADPDAVR
+344 GKTCPIPDEDALFLVPG
-359 FLCALPGEEP
+359 
-369 HKGDAGPGKYR
+369 
-380 RTVYGCCGWDI
+380 
-391 PGRPAL
+391 
-397 PERHEEPLDRF
+397 
-408 ALLSDER
+408 
-415 SADGRISLL
+415 
-424 RRHVGPEHRAE
+424 
-435 AGGLGGD
+435 
-442 LGLRAPVGYG
+442 
-452 EGVSGR
+452 
-458 RVALC
+458 
-463 LLRRQNVPHPGR
+463 
-475 RCPVSGAGTKR
+475 
-486 LEAWDEQQKI
+486 
-496 LKNPKSRNFSPGGGL
+496 RNG
-511 PSGVFVPIP
+511 
-520 KTSGK
+520 
-525 FLSKRTAGVDEAG
+525 SKRG
-538 TILYTNEA
+538 T
-546 LEQFSYHRICGRAAW
+546 SS
-561 PGKMRKIR
+561 KK
-569 EAVRIRQRRSTK
+569 S

>member
-1 MKQKSFDAVRQKSRA
+1 MTQKSFDAVRQKSRA

-52 EDTAS
+52 ENTAS

-67 ESVSSSTAA
+67 ESVSSSTAV
-76 SESEAQSPQEPEVED
+76 SEPEAQSPQEPEVED

-141 TVDNAVDGMSVDRV
+141 TVDNAVDGMSADRV

-164 TVVLRTTQETVV
+164 TAVLRTTQETVV

-192 PGQST
+192 PGQSA

-232 PQAPAESAAPSD
+232 PQAPAESAAPSG

-258 ASSERPTASERPA
+258 AASQPTAS
-271 VSESPAASPPTAS
+271 S
-284 PGSPAGSE
+284 GSPAGSE
-292 PSSQPEMSA
+292 PSSQPTASP
-301 GSEHP
+301 GSP
-306 AASEAPASPP
+306 AVSETPASPP
-316 ASSAPSAPETPAGDA
+316 ASSAPSAPETPAASGTPASSEVQEPDTSAAFPEFAVLGQTLTPSGFCVHFRVKNHTKETLDLENTAAQFTDA
-331 CFVGSAGAGYVHG
+331 ADGTFREDRLYQSGTKSRWIASLCYLTNGAQTDEYPCYVVTSARSTVLKPGASAEIWVYGHLSDTEKVSLVAVSLSACCG
-344 VPGVYRAGADPDAVR
+344 GKTCPIPDEDALFLVPG
-359 FLCALPGEEP
+359 
-369 HKGDAGPGKYR
+369 
-380 RTVYGCCGWDI
+380 
-391 PGRPAL
+391 
-397 PERHEEPLDRF
+397 
-408 ALLSDER
+408 
-415 SADGRISLL
+415 
-424 RRHVGPEHRAE
+424 
-435 AGGLGGD
+435 
-442 LGLRAPVGYG
+442 
-452 EGVSGR
+452 
-458 RVALC
+458 
-463 LLRRQNVPHPGR
+463 
-475 RCPVSGAGTKR
+475 
-486 LEAWDEQQKI
+486 
-496 LKNPKSRNFSPGGGL
+496 RNG
-511 PSGVFVPIP
+511 
-520 KTSGK
+520 
-525 FLSKRTAGVDEAG
+525 SKRG
-538 TILYTNEA
+538 T
-546 LEQFSYHRICGRAAW
+546 SS
-561 PGKMRKIR
+561 KK
-569 EAVRIRQRRSTK
+569 S

>member
-27 LTGCGGGG
+27 LTGCGG

-52 EDTAS
+52 TPGEDASS
-57 SPAAPAPSEP
+57 SPAAPAPSES
-67 ESVSSSTAA
+67 ESESASSSTAA

-141 TVDNAVDGMSVDRV
+141 TVDSAADGMSADRV

-164 TVVLRTTQETVV
+164 TAVLRTTQGPVV

-192 PGQST
+192 PGQSA

-232 PQAPAESAAPSD
+232 PQAPAESAAPSG
-244 STAASAP
+244 SAAASAP
-251 SAKPEPP
+251 SAKPELP
-258 ASSERPTASERPA
+258 ASSERPATSERPA
-271 VSESPAASPPTAS
+271 VSEPPAASQPTVS
-284 PGSPAGSE
+284 PGSPAASE
-292 PSSQPEMSA
+292 PSSQPSSKPETSA

-316 ASSAPSAPETPAGDA
+316 ASSAPSAPETPSASGTPASSEAQEPDTSAAFPEFTVLGQTLTSSGFCVQFRVKNHTKETLDLENTAAQFADA
-331 CFVGSAGAGYVHG
+331 SDGMFREDRLYQSGKKSRWIASLCYLTNGAQTDEYPCYVVTSARSTVLKPGASAEIWVYGHLSDTEKVSLVAVSFSASCG
-344 VPGVYRAGADPDAVR
+344 GKTCPIPNEDALFLVPG
-359 FLCALPGEEP
+359 
-369 HKGDAGPGKYR
+369 
-380 RTVYGCCGWDI
+380 
-391 PGRPAL
+391 
-397 PERHEEPLDRF
+397 
-408 ALLSDER
+408 
-415 SADGRISLL
+415 
-424 RRHVGPEHRAE
+424 
-435 AGGLGGD
+435 
-442 LGLRAPVGYG
+442 
-452 EGVSGR
+452 
-458 RVALC
+458 
-463 LLRRQNVPHPGR
+463 
-475 RCPVSGAGTKR
+475 
-486 LEAWDEQQKI
+486 
-496 LKNPKSRNFSPGGGL
+496 RNG
-511 PSGVFVPIP
+511 
-520 KTSGK
+520 
-525 FLSKRTAGVDEAG
+525 SKRG
-538 TILYTNEA
+538 TSSKKA
-546 LEQFSYHRICGRAAW
+546 
-561 PGKMRKIR
+561 
-569 EAVRIRQRRSTK
+569 

>member
-27 LTGCGGGG
+27 LTGCGG

-52 EDTAS
+52 TPGEDASS
-57 SPAAPAPSEP
+57 SPAAPAPSES
-67 ESVSSSTAA
+67 ESESPSSSTAA
-76 SESEAQSPQEPEVED
+76 SEPEAQSPQEPEVED

-141 TVDNAVDGMSVDRV
+141 TVDNAVDGMSADQV

-164 TVVLRTTQETVV
+164 TAVLRTTQGTVV

-183 LESAAEALQ
+183 FESAAEALQ
-192 PGQST
+192 PGQSA

-227 TPKKK
+227 TPKK

-244 STAASAP
+244 SAAASMP

-258 ASSERPTASERPA
+258 AASQ
-271 VSESPAASPPTAS
+271 PTAS

-292 PSSQPEMSA
+292 PSSQPSTKPEASA

-316 ASSAPSAPETPAGDA
+316 ASSAPSAPETPSASGTPASSEAQEPDTSAAFPEFTVLGQTLTSSGFCVHFRVKNHTKETLDLENTAAQFTDA
-331 CFVGSAGAGYVHG
+331 ADGTFREDRLYQNGTKSRWIGSLCYLTNGAQTDEYPCYVVTSARSTVLKPGASAEIWVYGHLSDTEKVSLVAVSLSACCG
-344 VPGVYRAGADPDAVR
+344 GKTCPIPDEDALFLVPG
-359 FLCALPGEEP
+359 
-369 HKGDAGPGKYR
+369 
-380 RTVYGCCGWDI
+380 
-391 PGRPAL
+391 
-397 PERHEEPLDRF
+397 
-408 ALLSDER
+408 
-415 SADGRISLL
+415 
-424 RRHVGPEHRAE
+424 
-435 AGGLGGD
+435 
-442 LGLRAPVGYG
+442 
-452 EGVSGR
+452 
-458 RVALC
+458 
-463 LLRRQNVPHPGR
+463 
-475 RCPVSGAGTKR
+475 
-486 LEAWDEQQKI
+486 
-496 LKNPKSRNFSPGGGL
+496 RNG
-511 PSGVFVPIP
+511 
-520 KTSGK
+520 
-525 FLSKRTAGVDEAG
+525 SKRG
-538 TILYTNEA
+538 T
-546 LEQFSYHRICGRAAW
+546 SS
-561 PGKMRKIR
+561 KK
-569 EAVRIRQRRSTK
+569 S

>member
-27 LTGCGGGG
+27 LTGCGG

-52 EDTAS
+52 TPGEDTSS
-57 SPAAPAPSEP
+57 SPAAPAPSES
-67 ESVSSSTAA
+67 ESESASSSTAA

-101 SVSAVCSGQE
+101 SVSAACSGQE

-141 TVDNAVDGMSVDRV
+141 TVDNAVDGMSADRV
-155 AAGKAAEHL
+155 TAGKAAEHL
-164 TVVLRTTQETVV
+164 TAVLRTTQETVV

-192 PGQST
+192 PGQSA

-244 STAASAP
+244 SAAASAP

-258 ASSERPTASERPA
+258 TSSEP
-271 VSESPAASPPTAS
+271 PAASQPTVS

-292 PSSQPEMSA
+292 PSSQPESSA

-316 ASSAPSAPETPAGDA
+316 ASSAPSAPETPAASGTPASSETQEPDTSAAFPEFTVLGQTLTSSGFCVHFRVKNHTKETLDLENTAAQFTDA
-331 CFVGSAGAGYVHG
+331 ADGTFREDRLYQSGKKSRWIGSLCYLTNGAQTDEYPCYVVTSARSTVLKPGASAEIWVYGHLSDTDKVSLVAVSLSACCG
-344 VPGVYRAGADPDAVR
+344 GKTCTIPDEDALFLVPG
-359 FLCALPGEEP
+359 
-369 HKGDAGPGKYR
+369 
-380 RTVYGCCGWDI
+380 
-391 PGRPAL
+391 
-397 PERHEEPLDRF
+397 
-408 ALLSDER
+408 
-415 SADGRISLL
+415 
-424 RRHVGPEHRAE
+424 
-435 AGGLGGD
+435 
-442 LGLRAPVGYG
+442 
-452 EGVSGR
+452 
-458 RVALC
+458 
-463 LLRRQNVPHPGR
+463 
-475 RCPVSGAGTKR
+475 
-486 LEAWDEQQKI
+486 
-496 LKNPKSRNFSPGGGL
+496 RNG
-511 PSGVFVPIP
+511 
-520 KTSGK
+520 
-525 FLSKRTAGVDEAG
+525 SKRETSSKKA
-538 TILYTNEA
+538 
-546 LEQFSYHRICGRAAW
+546 
-561 PGKMRKIR
+561 
-569 EAVRIRQRRSTK
+569 

>member
-124 TEQVVHA
+124 TEQVVYA

-141 TVDNAVDGMSVDRV
+141 TVDNAVDGMSADRV

-164 TVVLRTTQETVV
+164 TAVLRTTQETVV
-176 KKPVVAA
+176 KKPVIAA

-192 PGQST
+192 PGQSA

-206 ASEGSWTRADFLWK
+206 AS
-220 EQAIGSL
+220 
-227 TPKKK
+227 
-232 PQAPAESAAPSD
+232 
-244 STAASAP
+244 
-251 SAKPEPP
+251 
-258 ASSERPTASERPA
+258 SERPAASERPA
-271 VSESPAASPPTAS
+271 VSEPPAASQPTAS

-292 PSSQPEMSA
+292 PSSQPETSA

-316 ASSAPSAPETPAGDA
+316 ASSAPSAPETPAASGTPASSEVQEPDTSAAFPEFTVLGQTLTPSGFCVHFQVKNHTKETLDLENTAAQFTDA
-331 CFVGSAGAGYVHG
+331 ADGTFREDRLYQSGTKSRWIASLCYLTNGAQTDEYPCYVVTSARSTVLKPGASAEIWVYGHLSDTDKVSLVAVSLSACCG
-344 VPGVYRAGADPDAVR
+344 GKTCPIPDEDALFLVPG
-359 FLCALPGEEP
+359 
-369 HKGDAGPGKYR
+369 
-380 RTVYGCCGWDI
+380 
-391 PGRPAL
+391 
-397 PERHEEPLDRF
+397 
-408 ALLSDER
+408 
-415 SADGRISLL
+415 
-424 RRHVGPEHRAE
+424 
-435 AGGLGGD
+435 
-442 LGLRAPVGYG
+442 
-452 EGVSGR
+452 
-458 RVALC
+458 
-463 LLRRQNVPHPGR
+463 
-475 RCPVSGAGTKR
+475 
-486 LEAWDEQQKI
+486 
-496 LKNPKSRNFSPGGGL
+496 RNG
-511 PSGVFVPIP
+511 
-520 KTSGK
+520 
-525 FLSKRTAGVDEAG
+525 SKRG
-538 TILYTNEA
+538 T
-546 LEQFSYHRICGRAAW
+546 SS
-561 PGKMRKIR
+561 KK
-569 EAVRIRQRRSTK
+569 S